1 MADQQFNGISLHP
14 EDAMMN
20 IEALVNAALFLNM
33 VRDRQTAT
41 DLLTLAS
48 DYVAAIRRDQNGGAI
63 MINMTS
69 GKEAAPAPQPSKCR
83 SQIKVNACG
92 GINSIAEDAITFVHR
107 FACILKAKPERPPVI
122 VLSTART
129 ESEARE
135 SLMKGFE
142 GKMRLIWAGR
152 LPRKQCARGG
162 LNHDRKKNVATRN
175 EAQDADCARLHGPCR
190 GSHRERSAESI
201 LPAPTK

>member
-1 MADQQFNGISLHP
+1 
-14 EDAMMN
+14 MN
-20 IEALVNAALFLNM
+20 NLVKN
-33 VRDRQTAT
+33 
-41 DLLTLAS
+41 
-48 DYVAAIRRDQNGGAI
+48 
-63 MINMTS
+63 
-69 GKEAAPAPQPSKCR
+69 KEVAPALTPIEHR

-129 ESEARE
+129 DSEARE

-162 LNHDRKKNVATRN
+162 
-175 EAQDADCARLHGPCR
+175 
-190 GSHRERSAESI
+190 AES
-201 LPAPTK
+201 

>member
-1 MADQQFNGISLHP
+1 MIISS
-14 EDAMMN
+14 
-20 IEALVNAALFLNM
+20 IE
-33 VRDRQTAT
+33 
-41 DLLTLAS
+41 
-48 DYVAAIRRDQNGGAI
+48 
-63 MINMTS
+63 
-69 GKEAAPAPQPSKCR
+69 EAAPAPQPSKCR
-83 SQIKVNACG
+83 SQIKVNASS

-162 LNHDRKKNVATRN
+162 LNHDRKKNAATRN
-175 EAQDADCARLHGPCR
+175 DVQNADCARLYGPYR
-190 GSHRERSAESI
+190 GSRRERSAESI